1 MSYEVSIRVGRLRK
15 LFMADNKIISTDLI
29 FLDEPLFD
37 KSEIIKHIAEK
48 AKLIG
53 YITDEQ
59 DFYESVMKREAEIPT
74 AIGYDIAI
82 PHGKTDVIM
91 QPFIAFFRTTEK
103 FTWTEGY
110 DDEVQLIFQIGVPE
124 TGNEKLHLKFIS
136 EVSKKL
142 LDEEF
147 RKQLK
152 SITEHQKV
160 FELLNSIE
168 V

>member
-1 MSYEVSIRVGRLRK
+1 
-15 LFMADNKIISTDLI
+15 MADNKIISPELI
-29 FLDEPLFD
+29 FLDKTLSD
-37 KSEIIKHIAEK
+37 KSEIIKYIAKK
-48 AKLIG
+48 AKSIG

-59 DFYESVMKREAEIPT
+59 VFYETVMKREEEIPT

-82 PHGKTDVIM
+82 PHGKTDVIV
-91 QPFIAFFRTTEK
+91 QPFIAFFRTKKK
-103 FTWTEGY
+103 FTWTEGF

-142 LDEEF
+142 LDVEF
-147 RKQLK
+147 REKLK
-152 SITEHQKV
+152 SITEHNKV
-160 FELLNSIE
+160 YELLNSIE

>member
-1 MSYEVSIRVGRLRK
+1 
-15 LFMADNKIISTDLI
+15 MADNKIISPELI
-29 FLDEPLFD
+29 FLDETLSD
-37 KSEIIKHIAEK
+37 KSEIIKFIAKK
-48 AKLIG
+48 AKSIG

-59 DFYESVMKREAEIPT
+59 VFYESVMKREEEIPT

-82 PHGKTDVIM
+82 PHGKTDVIV
-91 QPFIAFFRTTEK
+91 QPFIAFFRTKEK
-103 FTWTEGY
+103 FTWTEGF

-147 RKQLK
+147 REKLK
-152 SITEHQKV
+152 SITEHHKV

>member
-1 MSYEVSIRVGRLRK
+1 
-15 LFMADNKIISTDLI
+15 MADNKIISSELI
-29 FLDEPLFD
+29 FLDETLSN
-37 KSEIIKHIAEK
+37 KKEIIKYIAKK
-48 AKLIG
+48 AKSIG
-53 YITDEQ
+53 YITDEEG
-59 DFYESVMKREAEIPT
+59 FYESVMKREEEIPT

-82 PHGKTDVIM
+82 PHGKTDAVV
-91 QPFIAFFRTTEK
+91 QPFIAFFRTKEK

-124 TGNEKLHLKFIS
+124 TGNEKLHLKIIS

-147 RKQLK
+147 REKLK
-152 SITEHQKV
+152 SIPEHNKV
-160 FELLNSIE
+160 FELLDSIA